1 MQQPWDEPA
10 ESIEQAAESLP
21 LAGLLAELLAGAE
34 AEGAPQAGPAAA
46 GEEGAAPAAGGPWFV
61 APAPA
66 QMEVADLMRAL
77 GEVQQERQEE
87 AAGDLS
93 GHLLARLMDDP
104 AGQAADAGAAVP
116 PVEPP
121 PVAPP
126 APEEPGREFC
136 APPEATQSEPAPAVG
151 ASTYAEAAEECGPA
165 PECLTAAV
173 EEPSDHGV
181 PVAGAPMSDAGAAPA
196 EPISAAA
203 PAADPASAAAL
214 SMEPA
219 AEELTSADSLA
230 AEPSAG
236 AGASCPDAAAAAS
249 ATSWPDICA
258 EVASGAALQT
268 RVEPVEPAS
277 SAAQT
282 GSAIVQKASPVPA
295 LPPEEDEFELVD
307 AETAGR
313 MLDQLIDAARSAIQS
328 SLAAPPQA
336 QSSAIEAWPAA
347 PDAAPPSGASA
358 AMESPG
364 SGGALRAGR
373 AEEAVQ
379 PLRPA
384 TGRPSYSAEE
394 LGQEPPPLPPAA
406 ALIGMGLPERL
417 RARLELIGDLEKVLA
432 AQSDEAAARAV
443 DRRSRLLVFRVGDG
457 YYGLPIEHVREVE
470 RVTRVTPVPG
480 APRFVRGLVNLR
492 GEILPLVDMRLL
504 LGAGAEDLPASPRL
518 VVAQA
523 DRKEPPL
530 ALMVEELN
538 GLAPVEEGASGPAA
552 GEASPL
558 PWARGSVEH
567 RGRRVWRLDPA
578 AMLSLAALEERAELR

>member
-10 ESIEQAAESLP
+10 EPIEQAAESLP

-34 AEGAPQAGPAAA
+34 AQGGVESPISGEDQADSPPPAADEA
-46 GEEGAAPAAGGPWFV
+46 WFERPVAART
-61 APAPA
+61 
-66 QMEVADLMRAL
+66 EVAVLMRAL
-77 GEVQQERQEE
+77 GEAEQERQEA
-87 AAGDLS
+87 AAGGLS
-93 GHLLARLMDDP
+93 ADLLARLMESP
-104 AGQAADAGAAVP
+104 AAEPAPGAAAVASGEPSAAASVESQADGRDLPGAALASQAEPALPAEAGVEHATPSTWEPAALAAPLDIGPAPVEASSAVSGADAGAPPIEPFPATAP
-116 PVEPP
+116 DHHLESPSLALLEAPVE
-121 PVAPP
+121 
-126 APEEPGREFC
+126 E
-136 APPEATQSEPAPAVG
+136 PPEAMDSCASEPVTEAAAPVP
-151 ASTYAEAAEECGPA
+151 AEAFRESSVPG
-165 PECLTAAV
+165 AA
-173 EEPSDHGV
+173 SG
-181 PVAGAPMSDAGAAPA
+181 AGAASEAATQAGAGAAPIQS
-196 EPISAAA
+196 EPGGPWTHRGLPIA
-203 PAADPASAAAL
+203 
-214 SMEPA
+214 
-219 AEELTSADSLA
+219 
-230 AEPSAG
+230 
-236 AGASCPDAAAAAS
+236 
-249 ATSWPDICA
+249 
-258 EVASGAALQT
+258 
-268 RVEPVEPAS
+268 
-277 SAAQT
+277 
-282 GSAIVQKASPVPA
+282 A
-295 LPPEEDEFELVD
+295 LPPEEEDEFELVD

-328 SLAAPPQA
+328 SLAAPPHA
-336 QSSAIEAWPAA
+336 QSPAIEARPAVPA
-347 PDAAPPSGASA
+347 TASPSGAFA

-364 SGGALRAGR
+364 SGGALRAER

-379 PLRPA
+379 PMRPA
-384 TGRPSYSAEE
+384 TGRPSCSAEE

-432 AQSDEAAARAV
+432 AQSDETAARAV

-504 LGAGAEDLPASPRL
+504 LGAGADDLPASPRL

-552 GEASPL
+552 GEACPL